1 MSVSFLPVFPF
12 SLKEDVSLNYFTWNF
27 SKLSPTKG
35 ALFELVTNIVLC
47 ILFLSRPISPKNM
60 IPFLPARVQKS
71 GII

>member
-27 SKLSPTKG
+27 SKLSPAKG

-47 ILFLSRPISPKNM
+47 ILLYPYCLFHTSLFDLCGFL
-60 IPFLPARVQKS
+60 FFHYL
-71 GII
+71 

>member
-1 MSVSFLPVFPF
+1 MSVSFLTVFRF

-47 ILFLSRPISPKNM
+47 ILEP
-60 IPFLPARVQKS
+60 V
-71 GII
+71 

>member
-12 SLKEDVSLNYFTWNF
+12 SLKEDVSLNYITWNF

-47 ILFLSRPISPKNM
+47 ILEP
-60 IPFLPARVQKS
+60 V
-71 GII
+71 